1 MNRSEP
7 LSCTWS
13 RAGDHSGTIEVAGLL
28 QFPIADTLQE
38 LVVTLL
44 AAEPDLKDLHL
55 HCAEVTH
62 CDPYGLSVL
71 LGIRRRTD
79 TAGVGLHLDDVS
91 QSLDKIL
98 RITNTLAHFTDR
110 DDELTWRDS

>member
-1 MNRSEP
+1 MTRSEL
-7 LSCTWS
+7 LSCTWNRS
-13 RAGDHSGTIEVAGLL
+13 GDHSGTIELSGLL
-28 QFPIADTLQE
+28 QYPTADTLQE

-55 HCAEVTH
+55 QCAQVTH

-71 LGIRRRTD
+71 LGVRRRTD

-91 QSLDKIL
+91 MSLDKIL
-98 RITNTLAHFTDR
+98 RVTNTLAHFTER
-110 DDELTWRDS
+110 ADELTWRDS